1 MSVPPTNGAVLF
13 DPATSRYVD
22 TGATSGA
29 GETVAFIA
37 LLLGAAG
44 VVLSYSVDFEP
55 RWRPYP
61 R

>member
-13 DPATSRYVD
+13 DAATSRYVA

-29 GETVAFIA
+29 GERAAFVA

-44 VVLSYSVDFEP
+44 VGLSYSVDFGP